1 MVLNTQDVVVINVK
15 PKFIECPLCGGDITE
30 KNMEK
35 TCRKNIEGHDVC
47 NSCYIGLSESY
58 YENGIGCIYC
68 GDKKTKR
75 NTEENIAVINARIN
89 NINNNNNNNTHIV
102 VIEQNRNTYGCC
114 DRIMEIC
121 CYVFCLAICL
131 IAVVVTLFMLGCIM
145 HSVGNA
151 ILHAING
158 EDHIHKTEVTIRSC
172 AIGYLGWLIV
182 VYIIFTFCLLI
193 DASLSCLSKCYEQKY
208 RPVIVKKMSNCLD
221 CIEKC
226 CPCCWKYNIERF
238 DRAFCQEDCIKT
250 FCCFAAIMAI
260 IVICSWSPNN

>member
-1 MVLNTQDVVVINVK
+1 MILNKKDVVVINVK

-75 NTEENIAVINARIN
+75 NTEENIAVINAHIN

-102 VIEQNRNTYGCC
+102 VIEQNRNTCGHC
-114 DRIMEIC
+114 DRIMETG
-121 CYVFCLAICL
+121 CYVFCLAMCL
-131 IAVVVTLFMLGCIM
+131 IVVIATFFMLGCVMYAI
-145 HSVGNA
+145 GNS

-158 EDHIHKTEVTIRSC
+158 ENHIHKTDLTIQNC
-172 AIGYLGWLIV
+172 FIGYLGWLIV
-182 VYIIFTFCLLI
+182 VYILFTFCLLI
-193 DASLSCLSKCYEQKY
+193 DACLSCLSKYYVQKY
-208 RPVIVKKMSNCLD
+208 RPVIVKKMSKCLD
-221 CIEKC
+221 SIQKC
-226 CPCCWKYNIERF
+226 CLFCCGYNRERL
-238 DRAFCQEDCIKT
+238 DRACCQEDYIKT
-250 FCCFAAIMAI
+250 YCCFAAIMAI
-260 IVICSWSPNN
+260 IVICSYRPNN